1 MFSGSISWREP
12 WHVTSAWRESSDVTS
27 ATCYML
33 HAHAL
38 FVPFFSL
45 ILSFILSHE
54 PETSSNLS
62 SREHNCPVVVCTQL
76 RDYYNISGVNTFSF
90 IKFYL
95 TWLTNAHRRA
105 EVIKFYSVRSLT
117 LSWKLKQ
124 QATKL
129 NAQYKNTTD
138 QKYMILIYYIS
149 DLVRK
154 MLSRQVEMKSD
165 VVDYSDSFF

>member
-1 MFSGSISWREP
+1 M
-12 WHVTSAWRESSDVTS
+12 
-27 ATCYML
+27 
-33 HAHAL
+33 
-38 FVPFFSL
+38 
-45 ILSFILSHE
+45 
-54 PETSSNLS
+54 
-62 SREHNCPVVVCTQL
+62 
-76 RDYYNISGVNTFSF
+76 
-90 IKFYL
+90 
-95 TWLTNAHRRA
+95 
-105 EVIKFYSVRSLT
+105 IKFYSARSLT

>member
-1 MFSGSISWREP
+1 MLLWSEP
-12 WHVTSAWRESSDVTS
+12 AGPRAGAVNMQRNIITASDSNSRLNRKVIVVVQTCSQGQSADENRDMSRLCGGKAVTSPQLH

-33 HAHAL
+33 HAL

-54 PETSSNLS
+54 PETNLQVSSNLS

-95 TWLTNAHRRA
+95 T
-105 EVIKFYSVRSLT
+105 
-117 LSWKLKQ
+117 
-124 QATKL
+124 
-129 NAQYKNTTD
+129 
-138 QKYMILIYYIS
+138 
-149 DLVRK
+149 
-154 MLSRQVEMKSD
+154 
-165 VVDYSDSFF
+165 